1 MSNQGI
7 HCAANDHYQPRIE
20 QSPHCIQIP
29 TDGADVWELDTNQ
42 LKYENKVGSGSFGDL

>member
-7 HCAANDHYQPRIE
+7 HYAANEHYQTRIE
-20 QSPHCIQIP
+20 PSPHCIQIP